1 MIMTQKWCQAGLFA
15 DHEID
20 GINFGNDA
28 NAMEAVLSF
37 NRFCFEDLGQAA
49 LQIIFLI
56 VQEKSMTS
64 PVSIYVITSVSIAVV
79 LSCIRTIVAC
89 SHENACSICRI
100 AYCLYY
106 ELCPRRFE

>member
-1 MIMTQKWCQAGLFA
+1 
-15 DHEID
+15 
-20 GINFGNDA
+20 
-28 NAMEAVLSF
+28 MEAVLSF

-56 VQEKSMTS
+56 VQEKSMAS

-89 SHENACSICRI
+89 SHDNACSAGGF
-100 AYCLYY
+100 AYR
-106 ELCPRRFE
+106 LCEDLCECMRQKLT